1 MNFKKSSIFRRG
13 AEDEPEQEPVSG
25 GILAVWGSPGSGK
38 SITAVKLAKALAD
51 RKKNVVLLLCDMTAP
66 MDQLEYLLRFEKP
79 LALVCEQW
87 QDAQNV
93 DYSADF
99 SRILTDISEGDL
111 EQDYPLMPDCPSP
124 ERGQTM
130 ERRLRTNQNGGQ

>member
-1 MNFKKSSIFRRG
+1 MTNQEIKDEIFERLETEWG
-13 AEDEPEQEPVSG
+13 EYEDQ
-25 GILAVWGSPGSGK
+25 LLKLSPGQLIGRAEEIAAMSFCHNWLVANAFNGQ
-38 SITAVKLAKALAD
+38 
-51 RKKNVVLLLCDMTAP
+51 N

-130 ERRLRTNQNGGQ
+130 C